1 MKKMRGKDLTPE
13 IVKQLSGLNTVEEA
27 VKYLNEQGYEI
38 SDEAADRL
46 MRQVKKAVELSDSAL
61 DKVAGGAG
69 SDEDDD
75 EEWPE
80 DWWEKEYLAR
90 YDTWGLGYVIDF
102 SRS

>member
-90 YDTWGLGYVIDF
+90 YDTWWMGYVIDF